1 MSSHHHD
8 EAPRLAPEY
17 IAEARKDYTIGL
29 IASVVLTAIPFGL
42 VMGGASGSLGV
53 VLTIV
58 FAALVQIVVHIRFF
72 LHVTARAQGGWSL
85 ITTVFTIVILAIMI
99 AGSVWIMYHLNA
111 NMMPGMGTGGEAPP
125 L

>member
-17 IAEARKDYTIGL
+17 IAEARKDYTVGL
-29 IASVVLTAIPFGL
+29 LLSVILTAIPFWL
-42 VMGGASGSLGV
+42 VMSGGSGLAV
-53 VLTIV
+53 VLTVV

-111 NMMPGMGTGGEAPP
+111 NMMPGMSASEEAPSF
-125 L
+125 